1 LEQELDDIKASE
13 FIIVETLESL
23 DTTLDFLQQRVNKQ
37 VEKIHEIDFEQQ
49 KVDKPLEFKGLRTV
63 ETAKITLRTF
73 FEFLL
78 DLNVQKR
85 DLEGK
90 IEEIVTER

>member
-1 LEQELDDIKASE
+1 MEQELDDIKASE

-78 DLNVQKR
+78 DLNV
-85 DLEGK
+85 
-90 IEEIVTER
+90 